1 MLPGGPNSS
10 MLSPFQAGES
20 VTDEGAPTD
29 LQGLFEMA
37 PSFHRAVEGGPMELP
52 QVLLF
57 WMLCPVKPFS
67 MQPF

>member
-1 MLPGGPNSS
+1 
-10 MLSPFQAGES
+10 MLSPFQAEES
-20 VTDEGAPTD
+20 VADEGAPTD